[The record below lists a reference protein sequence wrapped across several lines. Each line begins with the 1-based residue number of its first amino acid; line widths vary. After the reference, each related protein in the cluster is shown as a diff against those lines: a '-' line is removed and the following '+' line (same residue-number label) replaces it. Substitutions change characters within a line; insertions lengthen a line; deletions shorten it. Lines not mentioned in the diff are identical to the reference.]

1 MTKKDDKLK
10 KLIESGET
18 ELINNRF
25 RVKASV
31 YDDGVHKKS
40 FMLVISDLLQNHFKI
55 RFFGTAEDAAS
66 SIQILRAVK

>member
-1 MTKKDDKLK
+1 MTKKDDKIT

-40 FMLVISDLLQNHFKI
+40 FMVVISDLLQNHFKI
-55 RFFGTAEDAAS
+55 RFFNTAEEAAS
-66 SIQILRAVK
+66 IIGMLKVVK